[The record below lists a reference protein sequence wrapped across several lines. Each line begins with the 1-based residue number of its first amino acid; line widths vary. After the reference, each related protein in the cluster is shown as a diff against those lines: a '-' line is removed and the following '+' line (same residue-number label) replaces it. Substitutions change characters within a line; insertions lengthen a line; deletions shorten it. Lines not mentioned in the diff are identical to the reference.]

1 MPKSFAPRDASTV
14 KISSRGASRLKAGH
28 VWVYRSDVLSA
39 EGIPPGSLVKVT
51 DERGKFC
58 GSALYSSTSQIAIR
72 AMNEVAA
79 RYELDSKISEK
90 LHPAGI
96 VEEVDTHIM

>member
-39 EGIPPGSLVKVT
+39 DGIPPGSLVKVT

-72 AMNEVAA
+72 LLSFTPITDVPALIKKRIEDA
-79 RYELDSKISEK
+79 ISYC
-90 LHPAGI
+90 
-96 VEEVDTHIM
+96 